1 MKSVVGRLSLQVLH
15 TTDSITSLR
24 SSDTQTQL
32 SVQNSLQ
39 SLRRMQNQY
48 LCTGL
53 DANSARKVWQWYIAH
68 VGSSTTNSTASQSPV
83 GERRDR
89 GELRNVLEVL
99 LHKWTVNIVRTR
111 RDFNESRTRSAA
123 LTVQAASLCNH
134 FNGIALQNAVI
145 LAEKRYL
152 HSESLEK
159 HLSEL
164 NCSID
169 LLTVS
174 LQQDQCN
181 IQSHQFTIKGEL
193 EQSQNRQK
201 DLKEQL
207 EALKKQKA
215 MKSIDKLRLERA
227 FLAVL
232 GGVKKLKVLE
242 MLKERGIRCRMSE
255 ELRTEELETAS
266 LATIQRLFRVLD
278 DKIMQI
284 LEKHKRVQVPIPSLL
299 IPVSKRFTASASL
312 IVPPSIEE
320 MLRRP
325 FQWSNVPGGE
335 AYRSHRVLISARS
348 SQN

>member
-1 MKSVVGRLSLQVLH
+1 
-15 TTDSITSLR
+15 
-24 SSDTQTQL
+24 
-32 SVQNSLQ
+32 
-39 SLRRMQNQY
+39 
-48 LCTGL
+48 
-53 DANSARKVWQWYIAH
+53 
-68 VGSSTTNSTASQSPV
+68 
-83 GERRDR
+83 
-89 GELRNVLEVL
+89 
-99 LHKWTVNIVRTR
+99 
-111 RDFNESRTRSAA
+111 
-123 LTVQAASLCNH
+123 
-134 FNGIALQNAVI
+134 
-145 LAEKRYL
+145 
-152 HSESLEK
+152 
-159 HLSEL
+159 
-164 NCSID
+164 
-169 LLTVS
+169 
-174 LQQDQCN
+174 
-181 IQSHQFTIKGEL
+181 
-193 EQSQNRQK
+193 
-201 DLKEQL
+201 
-207 EALKKQKA
+207 
-215 MKSIDKLRLERA
+215 MKSIEKLRLERA

-284 LEKHKRVQVPIPSLL
+284 LEKHKRVQVAIPSLL